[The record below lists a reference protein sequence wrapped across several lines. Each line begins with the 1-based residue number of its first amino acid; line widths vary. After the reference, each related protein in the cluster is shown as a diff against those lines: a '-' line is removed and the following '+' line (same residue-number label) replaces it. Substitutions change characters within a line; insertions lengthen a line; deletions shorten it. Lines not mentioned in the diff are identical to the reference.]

1 MHEKEQSH
9 LCVTRSHDFL
19 LSSGSH
25 MRYTYAQA
33 ALPIPTPSSARLIGL
48 GRVGD
53 DL

>member
-1 MHEKEQSH
+1 MVWERHH
-9 LCVTRSHDFL
+9 LYVTRSQDFL

-33 ALPIPTPSSARLIGL
+33 AVPIPTPSSARLRRL
-48 GRVGD
+48 GD